1 MKGGDSVSVLLVGFQ
16 SWNLLRFYGLF
27 TSLINNAINKLS
39 YRLYGEKG
47 NFMVTIVQNK
57 CRSTLKITNDET
69 FEEATVMLQ
78 TDEEANTL
86 MYNLL
91 RGLMKGEN

>member
-1 MKGGDSVSVLLVGFQ
+1 
-16 SWNLLRFYGLF
+16 
-27 TSLINNAINKLS
+27 
-39 YRLYGEKG
+39 
-47 NFMVTIVQNK
+47 MVTIVQNK
-57 CRSTLKITNDET
+57 CRSTLKITNDKT

-91 RGLMKGEN
+91 LGLMKGEN

>member
-1 MKGGDSVSVLLVGFQ
+1 
-16 SWNLLRFYGLF
+16 
-27 TSLINNAINKLS
+27 
-39 YRLYGEKG
+39 
-47 NFMVTIVQNK
+47 MVTIVQNK
-57 CRSTLKITNDET
+57 CRSTLKITKDET
-69 FEEATVMLQ
+69 FVESTDMLQ

>member
-1 MKGGDSVSVLLVGFQ
+1 
-16 SWNLLRFYGLF
+16 
-27 TSLINNAINKLS
+27 
-39 YRLYGEKG
+39 
-47 NFMVTIVQNK
+47 MVTIVQNK
-57 CRSTLKITNDET
+57 CRATLKITNVET
-69 FEEATVMLQ
+69 FEEATIMLQ

>member
-1 MKGGDSVSVLLVGFQ
+1 
-16 SWNLLRFYGLF
+16 
-27 TSLINNAINKLS
+27 
-39 YRLYGEKG
+39 
-47 NFMVTIVQNK
+47 MVTIGQNK
-57 CRSTLKITNDET
+57 CRATLKISNDET

>member
-1 MKGGDSVSVLLVGFQ
+1 M
-16 SWNLLRFYGLF
+16 
-27 TSLINNAINKLS
+27 I
-39 YRLYGEKG
+39 
-47 NFMVTIVQNK
+47 TIVQSI
-57 CRSTLKITNDET
+57 CRATLKITNDET
-69 FEEATVMLQ
+69 FEEAIVMLQ

>member
-1 MKGGDSVSVLLVGFQ
+1 M
-16 SWNLLRFYGLF
+16 
-27 TSLINNAINKLS
+27 II
-39 YRLYGEKG
+39 
-47 NFMVTIVQNK
+47 IVQNK
-57 CRSTLKITNDET
+57 CRATLKITNDET

>member
-1 MKGGDSVSVLLVGFQ
+1 M
-16 SWNLLRFYGLF
+16 RFYGLF
-27 TSLINNAINKLS
+27 TSLINNAINKLP

-47 NFMVTIVQNK
+47 NFLVTIVQNK
-57 CRSTLKITNDET
+57 CRATLKITNDET

>member
-1 MKGGDSVSVLLVGFQ
+1 M
-16 SWNLLRFYGLF
+16 
-27 TSLINNAINKLS
+27 A
-39 YRLYGEKG
+39 
-47 NFMVTIVQNK
+47 TIVQNK

>member
-1 MKGGDSVSVLLVGFQ
+1 
-16 SWNLLRFYGLF
+16 
-27 TSLINNAINKLS
+27 
-39 YRLYGEKG
+39 
-47 NFMVTIVQNK
+47 MVTIVQSK
-57 CRSTLKITNDET
+57 CRSTLKITNNET

-86 MYNLL
+86 IYNLL

>member
-1 MKGGDSVSVLLVGFQ
+1 
-16 SWNLLRFYGLF
+16 
-27 TSLINNAINKLS
+27 
-39 YRLYGEKG
+39 
-47 NFMVTIVQNK
+47 MVTIVQNK
-57 CRSTLKITNDET
+57 CRATLKIINDET

-86 MYNLL
+86 LYNLL

>member
-1 MKGGDSVSVLLVGFQ
+1 
-16 SWNLLRFYGLF
+16 
-27 TSLINNAINKLS
+27 
-39 YRLYGEKG
+39 
-47 NFMVTIVQNK
+47 MVTIIQTK
-57 CRSTLKITNDET
+57 CRATLKITNDET

-78 TDEEANTL
+78 TEEDANTM

>member
-1 MKGGDSVSVLLVGFQ
+1 MKGGDDISILLVGFQ
-16 SWNLLRFYGLF
+16 SWSLLCSYGLS
-27 TSLINNAINKLS
+27 TSSTKLS
-39 YRLYGEKG
+39 LSCPIGYTGRKEI
-47 NFMVTIVQNK
+47 VVITIVQNK
-57 CRSTLKITNDET
+57 CRATLKITNDKT

-78 TDEEANTL
+78 TDEEANIL

>member
-1 MKGGDSVSVLLVGFQ
+1 MENIFNSMLDEL
-16 SWNLLRFYGLF
+16 YD
-27 TSLINNAINKLS
+27 LIII
-39 YRLYGEKG
+39 E
-47 NFMVTIVQNK
+47 QNK

-78 TDEEANTL
+78 TEEEANTL

-91 RGLMKGEN
+91 RGIIKGEN

>member
-1 MKGGDSVSVLLVGFQ
+1 MKEGDYVSVLLVGFQ
-16 SWNLLRFYGLF
+16 SWNSLCSYGLS
-27 TSLINNAINKLS
+27 TSSTKLS
-39 YRLYGEKG
+39 LSCPIGYTGRKEI
-47 NFMVTIVQNK
+47 VVITIVQNK
-57 CRSTLKITNDET
+57 CRATLKITNDET

-91 RGLMKGEN
+91 RGIMKGEN

>member
-1 MKGGDSVSVLLVGFQ
+1 
-16 SWNLLRFYGLF
+16 
-27 TSLINNAINKLS
+27 
-39 YRLYGEKG
+39 
-47 NFMVTIVQNK
+47 MVTSVQNK

-78 TDEEANTL
+78 TDEEAIAL

-91 RGLMKGEN
+91 RGLMKG

>member
-1 MKGGDSVSVLLVGFQ
+1 M
-16 SWNLLRFYGLF
+16 
-27 TSLINNAINKLS
+27 I
-39 YRLYGEKG
+39 
-47 NFMVTIVQNK
+47 TIVQSI
-57 CRSTLKITNDET
+57 CRATLKITNDET
-69 FEEATVMLQ
+69 LEEATVMLQ